1 MPSPVAFSIT
11 FCDGLRRL
19 RAGEAGQLTDSG
31 RELLKTYLVRM
42 AEIRATGAATN
53 ETSYYSAL
61 ETLLN
66 SVGRGLRPRVVAN
79 GQIRDQG
86 AGHPDFGLYSQS
98 QIRDGE
104 PVGGVG
110 AIPERGVIEV
120 KGLAE
125 ETWFTADSSQVS
137 QYWDHYGLVL
147 VSNYRS
153 FLLIGRDT
161 IGRPVR
167 LEAFS
172 LAVSDVA
179 FWQLRQAD
187 DAELERL
194 GDALDDYLRR
204 ALSYLAPLTRA
215 SDLAWLLASYARDA
229 LRRVEASADLPALTT
244 VRSGL
249 EQALGLRFDHA
260 KGEHFFR
267 STLVQTIFY
276 GIFSG
281 WVQWARSQ
289 PANGTQQFNWHA
301 AGWSLNVPMVR
312 TLFEQVATP
321 TRLGPL
327 GLVEILEWTGSALN
341 RVDRVSFFAAFD
353 EGRAVQYFYEPFLAH
368 FDPALRK
375 QLGVWYTPPEIVHYM
390 VERVDLALREELGIE
405 NGLADPSVYLLDP
418 CCGTGSFVVE
428 ALRLIEERLRSQGE
442 DALVA
447 HDLATAAR
455 ERLIGFELMPA
466 PFVVAHWQIGMLLA
480 QAGAPLRAD
489 QRAAVYLTNSLTG
502 WNDPTG
508 PVDQLLMPELQPE
521 RDAAERVKR
530 VDPIIVIIGNPPYN
544 AFAGVSPLEEEGLVD
559 PYKEGL
565 RSDWNI
571 KKYNLDELYTRFLRV
586 AERRITERSN
596 RGILCYISSYSY
608 LSDPSFVVARRHLL
622 QRFDRIWIDSLNG
635 DSRETGKRTPEGA
648 PDPSVFS
655 TPFNREGIKLGT
667 AVGMFVRHGAHPDAP
682 ITQAEVRYRQFWGTR
697 KREDLVETLATG
709 DLDSGYDVTSPS
721 AGNRF
726 NFRPLGPASAYDNW
740 PDLIGLA
747 EAEPFSG
754 LAEMRRGALFDTDR
768 ERLSARMQRYMNP
781 EITFETLKEEGNG
794 PTEPAGAFDPAAAR
808 ARLLGRETFSD
819 SKIIRYALFP
829 LDTRH
834 AYHTSVLPIWNRPR
848 PEFFAAAR
856 DGNRFLCSRM
866 MAERPQEGLP
876 GLPVTALPDYHLLR
890 PNIRAFPFRL
900 LGSNAPQGDLLAV
913 PDSRANLSVA
923 AREWLATLG
932 VGEPDV
938 DSTLGDAPW
947 LHAMAT
953 IAAPAWLQENQAAIL
968 GGWPR
973 IPLPT
978 DATHLTHSAELGA
991 RVSALL
997 DTESSVAGVTS
1008 GSLEPIYA
1016 VVGKLTRIGG
1026 GALASHE
1033 LAVSEGWGRGGHG
1046 APVMPG
1052 SGRLTLRES
1061 YDEGE
1066 LEALSGAAEA
1076 LGEDRSALIDRL
1088 GPPIDVHLNPVA
1100 YLKGVPTAAWEFTVG
1115 GYQVLKKWLS
1125 YREQEVIGA
1134 PLRVA
1139 EARDA
1144 TAIVRRLTALVVM
1157 QPTLD
1162 ASYEVIRASA
1172 YAWPS
1177 PIHPS
1182 AETAA
1187 PEPTVAG

>member
-1 MPSPVAFSIT
+1 MKA
-11 FCDGLRRL
+11 
-19 RAGEAGQLTDSG
+19 
-31 RELLKTYLVRM
+31 YLGRM

-53 ETSYYSAL
+53 ETSYYGVL
-61 ETLLN
+61 ESLLN
-66 SVGRGLRPRVVAN
+66 TVGRGLRPRVVAN
-79 GQIRDQG
+79 GQIRNQG

-98 QIRDGE
+98 QIRDDE

-137 QYWDHYGLVL
+137 QYWQHYGLVL

-161 IGRPVR
+161 DGQPVR
-167 LEAFS
+167 LESFS
-172 LAVSDVA
+172 LAGSEA
-179 FWQLRQAD
+179 EFWQLRQAG

-204 ALSYLAPLTRA
+204 ALSYLAPLARA

-229 LRRVEASADLPALTT
+229 LRRIEASSDLPALAT

-312 TLFEQVATP
+312 TLFEQIATP

-327 GLVEILEWTGSALN
+327 GLVEILEWTGAALN
-341 RVDRVSFFAAFD
+341 RVDRASFFEAFD

-375 QLGVWYTPPEIVHYM
+375 QLGVWYTPPDIVHYM

-405 NGLADPSVYLLDP
+405 EGLADPNVYLLDP

-428 ALRLIEERLRSQGE
+428 ALRLIEARLRSQGE

-480 QAGAPLRAD
+480 QAGAPLQAD

-502 WNDPTG
+502 WDEPTG
-508 PVDQLLMPELQPE
+508 PVDELLMPELQPE

-565 RSDWNI
+565 RSEWNI
-571 KKYNLDELYTRFLRV
+571 RKYNLDELYTRFLRV

-635 DSRETGKRTPEGA
+635 DSRETGKRTPDGA

-667 AVGMFVRHGAHPDAP
+667 AVGMFVKNGAPADAP
-682 ITQAEVRYRQFWGTR
+682 TAQAEVRYRQFWGGQ
-697 KREDLVETLATG
+697 KRENLVATLAAD
-709 DLDSGYDVTSPS
+709 DLNSGYEVTSPS
-721 AGNRF
+721 PGNRF
-726 NFRPLGPASAYDNW
+726 NFRPLGPASAYDDW
-740 PDLIGLA
+740 PDLIALA

-754 LAEMRRGALFDTDR
+754 FAEMRRGALIDTDR
-768 ERLSARMQRYMNP
+768 DRLVTRMRRYLDP
-781 EITFETLKEEGNG
+781 EISFDTLKEEGVG
-794 PTEPAGAFDPAAAR
+794 PVSDAGRFQPETAR
-808 ARLLGRETFSD
+808 SRLLAREGFRED
-819 SKIIRYALFP
+819 RVIRYSLLP
-829 LDTRH
+829 LDTRY
-834 AYHTSVLPIWNRPR
+834 AYYTQVRPIWNEPR
-848 PEFFAAAR
+848 PEFFAASAE
-856 DGNRFLCSRM
+856 GNRFLVSRM

-876 GLPVTALPDYHLLR
+876 VLAVTALPDYHILR
-890 PNIRAFPFRL
+890 PNIRAFPFRRV
-900 LGSNAPQGDLLAV
+900 GSNAPQGELLATLEN
-913 PDSRANLSVA
+913 RANLSSA
-923 AREWLATLG
+923 AREWMAALDAGDPDTDIS
-932 VGEPDV
+932 VGDM
-938 DSTLGDAPW
+938 PW
-947 LHAMAT
+947 LHATAIT
-953 IAAPAWLQENQAAIL
+953 ASPAWLQENRAAIL

-973 IPLPT
+973 IPLPS
-978 DATHLTHSAELGA
+978 DATHLGHSAELGA
-991 RVSALL
+991 RVAALL
-997 DTESSVAGVTS
+997 DTEQSVTGVTS
-1008 GSLEPIYA
+1008 GTLEPLYIA
-1016 VVGKLTRIGG
+1016 VGKLTRVGG
-1026 GALASHE
+1026 GALSPQE
-1033 LAVSEGWGRGGHG
+1033 LAVTEGWGRGGHG

-1052 SGRLTLRES
+1052 SGRLSLREA
-1061 YDEGE
+1061 YDDGE
-1066 LEALSGAAEA
+1066 LEAVSRAAEA
-1076 LGEDRSALIDRL
+1076 LGEDSAALVDRL
-1088 GPPIDVHLNPVA
+1088 GPPIDVHLNSVA
-1100 YLKGVPTAAWEFTVG
+1100 YLKGVPTAVWEFTIG

-1125 YREQEVIGA
+1125 YREQEVIGG
-1134 PLRVA
+1134 PLRVS

-1157 QPTLD
+1157 QPTLN
-1162 ASYEVIRASA
+1162 ASYEAIRASA
-1172 YAWPS
+1172 YPWPS
-1177 PIHPS
+1177 SGQPS
-1182 AETAA
+1182 EETTA
-1187 PEPTVAG
+1187 PEAMDAN